1 MSKSPHTRRRTWA
14 KIGVVAT
21 ATALAALSG
30 QTMAAADDESNK
42 PRIAQAQSDDAIK
55 GSYIVVFKDGVSA
68 SSVGSKARAHAQRYG
83 ADITHQYTK
92 ALRGYAA
99 TMNKRAAQR
108 IAGNPSVAYVE
119 QDQKVQL
126 ADDQTNPPSW
136 GLDRVDQRDLPLDDL
151 YSYSTTASNVDAYVI
166 DTGIRLSHNDFGGRA
181 TSGYDAV
188 DGGTADDCNGHGTH
202 VAGTVGGSSYG
213 VAKEVN
219 LVAVR
224 VLDCNGSGS
233 NSGVI
238 AGVDWVT
245 NNASGPSVANM
256 SLGGGASSALDDAV
270 RNSINSGV
278 TYAVASGNGDF
289 LGNPQ
294 DACNYSPAR
303 VGEALTV
310 NASNSS
316 DGAASF
322 SNYGSCTDLYAPGV
336 DITSAWI
343 GSDSDTNTISGTS
356 MASPHVAG
364 AAALYL
370 ADNTTASPSEVHSA
384 IVDNAST
391 DKISGVPSSDTPN
404 RLLYTGSGG
413 DTPPPDPDPTGC
425 TATNDTNV
433 NIPDGGTATSDIT
446 ISDCDRKASSSS
458 TITVDIKHT
467 YRGDLVIDLI
477 APDGTEY
484 RLKNSSYWDSA
495 DNVQGSVTR
504 DLSSHDADGTWTL
517 RVQDVYYYDTGY
529 IDSWTLEL

>member
-1 MSKSPHTRRRTWA
+1 
-14 KIGVVAT
+14 
-21 ATALAALSG
+21 
-30 QTMAAADDESNK
+30 MAAADQDSSK
-42 PRIAQAQSDDAIK
+42 PQIAQAQSDSAIK
-55 GSYIVVFKDGVSA
+55 GSYIVVFEDGVSA
-68 SSVGSKARAHAQRYG
+68 SSVGNKARAHAQRYD
-83 ADITHQYTK
+83 ADVTHTYTT

-99 TMNKRAAQR
+99 TMNQRAAER
-108 IAGNPSVAYVE
+108 IADNPAVAYVE
-119 QDQKVQL
+119 QDQRVQL
-126 ADDQTNPPSW
+126 TDDQSNPPW
-136 GLDRVDQRDLPLDDL
+136 GLDRIDQRDLPLNDL

-166 DTGIRLSHNDFGGRA
+166 DTGIRTSHNDFGGRA

-188 DGGTADDCNGHGTH
+188 DGGAANDCNGHGTH
-202 VAGTVGGSSYG
+202 VAGTVGGGTYG
-213 VAKEVN
+213 VAKQVN
-219 LVAVR
+219 LIAVR

-289 LGNPQ
+289 FGRPQ
-294 DACNYSPAR
+294 DACGYSPAR

-316 DGAASF
+316 DSAASF
-322 SNYGSCTDLYAPGV
+322 SNYGACTDLYAPGV
-336 DITSAWI
+336 DVTSAWI

-356 MASPHVAG
+356 MAAPHVAG

-370 ADNTTASPSEVHSA
+370 ADHTSASPSQVHAA

-391 DKISGVPSSDTPN
+391 GKISGVPSSDTPN

-413 DTPPPDPDPTGC
+413 STPPPDPDPTGC
-425 TATNDTNV
+425 TGTNDTNV
-433 NIPDGGTATSDIT
+433 NIPDGGTASSPIT
-446 ISDCDRKASSSS
+446 ISDCGRKASSSS

-477 APDGTEY
+477 APNGTAY

-495 DNVQGSVTR
+495 DNVQGSVNR

-517 RVQDVYYYDTGY
+517 RVQDVYSGDTGY
-529 IDSWTLEL
+529 IDSWQLEL

>member
-30 QTMAAADDESNK
+30 QATAAADQESSK
-42 PRIAQAQSDDAIK
+42 PQIAAAQSDSAIK
-55 GSYIVVFKDGVSA
+55 GSYIVVFEDGVSA

-83 ADITHQYTK
+83 ADITHKYTT

-99 TMNKRAAQR
+99 KMNERAAER
-108 IAGNPSVAYVE
+108 VANNPAVAYVE

-126 ADDQTNPPSW
+126 TGDQSNPPW
-136 GLDRVDQRDLPLDDL
+136 GLDRIDQRDLPLNDL

-166 DTGIRLSHNDFGGRA
+166 DTGIRTSHNDFGGRA

-188 DGGTADDCNGHGTH
+188 DGGAATDCNGHGTH
-202 VAGTVGGSSYG
+202 VAGTIGGSTYG
-213 VAKEVN
+213 VAKQVS

-294 DACNYSPAR
+294 NACNYSPAR

-316 DGAASF
+316 DSAASF
-322 SNYGSCTDLYAPGV
+322 SNYGPCTDLYAPGV
-336 DITSAWI
+336 DVTSAWI

-370 ADNTTASPSEVHSA
+370 ADNTGASPSTVHAA

-391 DKISGVPSSDTPN
+391 GKISGVPSSDTPN

-413 DTPPPDPDPTGC
+413 TTPPPDPDPTGC
-425 TATNDTNV
+425 TGTNDTNV
-433 NIPDGGTATSDIT
+433 NIPDAGTTSSSIT
-446 ISDCDRKASSSS
+446 ISDCGRKASSSS
-458 TITVDIKHT
+458 AITVDIKHT

-477 APDGTEY
+477 APDGTAY
-484 RLKNSSYWDSA
+484 RLKDSSYWDSA
-495 DNVQGSVTR
+495 DNVQGTVTR
-504 DLSSHDADGTWTL
+504 DLSSHNADGTWKL
-517 RVQDVYYYDTGY
+517 RVRDVYSYDTGY
-529 IDSWTLEL
+529 IDSWKLEL